1 MIRAT
6 QKLTELALTMKDEL
20 IRTDKDHVVY
30 LRLNRPDKLNTLS
43 ENVIGRLEQEIE
55 SINADPDVRCVV
67 ISAEGRAFCAGHD
80 LEQMRSNPEH
90 AYYQTLFK
98 RCGKMMQSLLSLPV
112 PVIAQV
118 HGAAVA
124 AGCQLVASCDL
135 AIAGKR
141 AKFAVPGINLGL
153 FCSTPAVALSRSVS
167 AKRAFDMLVTG
178 DMISAETA
186 VESGLISEVVEDD
199 DLEYAVQAKVEK
211 ILSKN
216 AAAIRFGKTMFHPQR
231 QMDLAEAYDFAA
243 EVMAQNMMDPGA
255 TEGID
260 RFLGR

>member
-1 MIRAT
+1 MSDANI
-6 QKLTELALTMKDEL
+6 L
-20 IRTDKDHVVY
+20 IRTDKEGVIY
-30 LRLNRPDKLNTLS
+30 LRLNRPESLNTLS
-43 ENVIGRLEQEIE
+43 EAMIERMEEEIA
-55 SINADPDVRCVV
+55 SINADPDARCVV

-80 LEQMRSNPEH
+80 LGEMRSHPDH
-90 AYYQTLFK
+90 TYYQTLFK
-98 RCGKMMQSLLSLPV
+98 RCGKMMQSLVALPI

-135 AIAGKR
+135 VIAGAR

-186 VESGLISEVVEDD
+186 LSSGLISEVVEDD
-199 DLEYAVQAKVEK
+199 QLEAAVQAKVEK
-211 ILSKN
+211 ILSKDP
-216 AAAIRFGKTMFHPQR
+216 AAIRYGKTMFNPQR
-231 QMDLAEAYDFAA
+231 QMDLADAYDYAA
-243 EVMAQNMMDPGA
+243 EVMAQNMMEPSTTA
-255 TEGID
+255 GID
-260 RFLGR
+260 HFLGR

>member
-1 MIRAT
+1 MSDANI
-6 QKLTELALTMKDEL
+6 L
-20 IRTDKDHVVY
+20 IRTDKEGVIY
-30 LRLNRPDKLNTLS
+30 LRLNRPESLNTLS
-43 ENVIGRLEQEIE
+43 EAMIGRLEEEIA
-55 SINADPDVRCVV
+55 SINADPDARCVV

-80 LEQMRSNPEH
+80 LGEMRSQPDH
-90 AYYQTLFK
+90 AYYETLFK
-98 RCGKMMQSLLSLPV
+98 RCGKMMQSLVALPI

-135 AIAGKR
+135 VIAGTR

-186 VESGLISEVVEDD
+186 LSSGLISEVVEDD
-199 DLEYAVQAKVEK
+199 QLEAAVQAKVEK
-211 ILSKN
+211 ILSKDP
-216 AAAIRFGKTMFHPQR
+216 AAIRYGKTMFNPQR
-231 QMDLAEAYDFAA
+231 QMDLADAYDYAA
-243 EVMAQNMMDPGA
+243 EVMAQNMMEPSTTA
-255 TEGID
+255 GID
-260 RFLGR
+260 HFLGR

>member
-1 MIRAT
+1 MTNAN
-6 QKLTELALTMKDEL
+6 ELLRSDREG
-20 IRTDKDHVVY
+20 VVY

-43 ENVIGRLEQEIE
+43 ENVIGRLEQEIAA
-55 SINADPDVRCVV
+55 INADPGVRCVV
-67 ISAEGRAFCAGHD
+67 LSAEGRAFCAGHD
-80 LEQMRSNPEH
+80 LEEMRSHPDRS
-90 AYYQTLFK
+90 YYQTLFK
-98 RCGKMMQSLLSLPV
+98 RCGKMMQSLVSLPV
-112 PVIAQV
+112 PVIAEV

-135 AIAGKR
+135 VIASNK

-178 DMISAETA
+178 DMISAQTA
-186 VESGLISEVVEDD
+186 LESGLVSEVVEADQ
-199 DLEYAVQAKVEK
+199 LGAAVQAKVDK

-216 AAAIRFGKTMFHPQR
+216 AAAIRFGKSMFHPQR

-243 EVMAQNMMDPGA
+243 EVMADNMMDPGA
-255 TEGID
+255 TQGID
-260 RFLGR
+260 HFLGR